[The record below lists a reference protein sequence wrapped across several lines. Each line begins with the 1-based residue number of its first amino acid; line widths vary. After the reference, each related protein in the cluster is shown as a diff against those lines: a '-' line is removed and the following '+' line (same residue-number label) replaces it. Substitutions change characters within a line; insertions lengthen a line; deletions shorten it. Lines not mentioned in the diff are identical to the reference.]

1 MMDEWFI
8 LINPAAA
15 GKRAAKQWP
24 FISKLLNEA
33 GIRFQHR
40 FSTSAEDAVE
50 QVTTAVRQGYR
61 HLVAV
66 GGDGTLNL
74 VINGIFQQAFVD
86 TRDIVLAII
95 PVGTGND
102 WIRTHQIPRSTKAA
116 VALLSAHK
124 TALHDVGKITFTGQH
139 STVKYF
145 INMAG
150 FGFQGLVAERIEGVS
165 SGIKKGIFAFV
176 LGIFDALFR
185 YQVTQVSIELDDF
198 RMNGMIYN
206 MNAGICKFCGGGMKM
221 APDAVADD
229 GMFDITIVR
238 KISKGEVI
246 INIPGLFSGKFLK
259 HKKVSSHRIRK
270 VKIKSNPLLPVE
282 CDGEVLGY
290 GDVQLQIVEKGIRVI
305 VP

>member
-1 MMDEWFI
+1 MDKWFI

-15 GKRAAKQWP
+15 GKKAAKQWP
-24 FISKLLNEA
+24 HVSRLLYEADIS
-33 GIRFQHR
+33 FQHR

-50 QVTTAVRQGYR
+50 QITTAIRQGYR
-61 HLVAV
+61 NLVAV

-74 VINGIFQQAFVD
+74 VINGIFQQTFVD
-86 TRDIVLAII
+86 TREIVLAII

-102 WIRTHQIPRSTKAA
+102 WIRTHKIPKTSKAA
-116 VALLSAHK
+116 VALISAHK
-124 TALHDVGKITFTGQH
+124 TALHDVGKITFTGRH

-185 YQVTQVSIELDDF
+185 YKITQVAIEMDDME
-198 RMNGMIYN
+198 MNGMIYN
-206 MNAGICKFCGGGMKM
+206 MNAGICRYCGGGMKM
-221 APDAVADD
+221 APDAVTDD
-229 GMFDITIVR
+229 GMFDVTIVR

-246 INIPGLFSGKFLK
+246 LNIPGLFSGKFLK
-259 HKKVSSHRIRK
+259 HKKVSSHRMK
-270 VKIKSNPLLPVE
+270 KMKIKSNPFLPVE

-290 GDVQLQIVEKGIRVI
+290 GDVLLEIMEKGVRVI